1 MSPIDIINA
10 LDITGDQIFNG
21 LDLVLLPL
29 WLTGFYY
36 FFKYAVLRT
45 FKYVVEEIR
54 NYLS

>member
-36 FFKYAVLRT
+36 FFKYVVLHI

>member
-21 LDLVLLPL
+21 LDLLLLPL

-36 FFKYAVLRT
+36 FI
-45 FKYVVEEIR
+45 KYVVKEIR